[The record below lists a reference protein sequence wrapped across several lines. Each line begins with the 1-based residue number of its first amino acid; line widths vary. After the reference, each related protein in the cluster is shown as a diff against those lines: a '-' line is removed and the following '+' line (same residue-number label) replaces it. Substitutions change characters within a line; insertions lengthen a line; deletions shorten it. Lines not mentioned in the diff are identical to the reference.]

1 MFRKANKIGL
11 LHDDC
16 VNKNG
21 NQVNLTES
29 SKFLSGT
36 SCDLLKIKCAKSHF
50 PKIISDHVR
59 NILFTTGAA
68 SHTVEADITKNIDV
82 QTFREDVQT
91 PYLLYSL
98 AMQLADILIWF
109 HNYSGSNSNYASNVA
124 LWESL
129 NKETTTMKE
138 GDWIEGEVI
147 KVENGFGTFKPEIG
161 FKTLTVM
168 PNIMTN
174 NNIQLGSKLKV
185 TTKPSPDGQKTY
197 IKDLE
202 VIKY

>member
-1 MFRKANKIGL
+1 MLSTGDKPWQILLTLENMVNTILLHLLFNFEMFDDVVHHIQNGL
-11 LHDDC
+11 LGPIDKRIH
-16 VNKNG
+16 
-21 NQVNLTES
+21 
-29 SKFLSGT
+29 
-36 SCDLLKIKCAKSHF
+36 LL
-50 PKIISDHVR
+50 
-59 NILFTTGAA
+59 N
-68 SHTVEADITKNIDV
+68 
-82 QTFREDVQT
+82 
-91 PYLLYSL
+91 
-98 AMQLADILIWF
+98 
-109 HNYSGSNSNYASNVA
+109 
-124 LWESL
+124 WEG
-129 NKETTTMKE
+129 KE